1 MYYSLFGRYHYP
13 GTRTC
18 NCFPQK
24 FKQQN
29 NNIGQCNPPVQSNC
43 PKQLTDKF
51 CKDSLYIKSSA
62 FGGFILPEGTE
73 KGATLHVASLNL
85 NTLNHEDFVVQLNF
99 SCNII
104 TSKIKLRL
112 RFQLFK
118 QEKGQ
123 CLPTLSVPAYYI
135 TGTRKVPRQIV
146 LPYRHMIVIRK
157 PVHAATIAPV

>member
-73 KGATLHVASLNL
+73 KGATLHAVSYTHLDVYKRQASY
-85 NTLNHEDFVVQLNF
+85 F
-99 SCNII
+99 SSASFKKAIFLFMRPPRSASSNCPASVFPLYHGSA
-104 TSKIKLRL
+104 SKY
-112 RFQLFK
+112 
-118 QEKGQ
+118 
-123 CLPTLSVPAYYI
+123 S
-135 TGTRKVPRQIV
+135 
-146 LPYRHMIVIRK
+146 IRS
-157 PVHAATIAPV
+157 AL

>member
-73 KGATLHVASLNL
+73 KGATLHVASDCQR
-85 NTLNHEDFVVQLNF
+85 TP
-99 SCNII
+99 
-104 TSKIKLRL
+104 IK
-112 RFQLFK
+112 
-118 QEKGQ
+118 
-123 CLPTLSVPAYYI
+123 
-135 TGTRKVPRQIV
+135 
-146 LPYRHMIVIRK
+146 
-157 PVHAATIAPV
+157 